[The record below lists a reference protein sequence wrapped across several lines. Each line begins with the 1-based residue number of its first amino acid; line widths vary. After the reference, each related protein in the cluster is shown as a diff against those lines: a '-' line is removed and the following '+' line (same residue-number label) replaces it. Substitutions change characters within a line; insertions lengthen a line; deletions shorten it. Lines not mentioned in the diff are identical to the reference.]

1 MDIDTLLLV
10 ILIPVDIMLFSVLIA
25 GAITFRKTIDFE
37 KMINN
42 QLNNNR

>member
-1 MDIDTLLLV
+1 MDIDALLLV

-25 GAITFRKTIDFE
+25 GIISFRKTIDFE